1 MIEPAKA
8 KPIWDR
14 MAQYEFQ
21 YGDHLA
27 AQKMAQ
33 RYADTYPESE
43 LQISC
48 ELLRTGLLTKH
59 ASLQSV
65 RPSCLRSATSTP
77 ASRTLIRSTSALHLF
92 AKSKEGGNPGRRRRP
107 PARSANCL
115 RRRTA
120 K

>member
-1 MIEPAKA
+1 MFERSVAVIEPAKA

-43 LQISC
+43 LQI
-48 ELLRTGLLTKH
+48 
-59 ASLQSV
+59 
-65 RPSCLRSATSTP
+65 
-77 ASRTLIRSTSALHLF
+77 
-92 AKSKEGGNPGRRRRP
+92 P
-107 PARSANCL
+107 PDS
-115 RRRTA
+115 
-120 K
+120 